1 MDKLWFCADLV
12 LSKVGA
18 EGSETILPGSS
29 GRHEGLGAM
38 ENTAGQK
45 VLMFP
50 YQGGGN
56 PRVEAQQAHV
66 RFHAAVDHQMV
77 LPAGLPYQLAVD

>member
-1 MDKLWFCADLV
+1 MRREQLALESGLQVSRTEIRTIGGHECT
-12 LSKVGA
+12 
-18 EGSETILPGSS
+18 GST
-29 GRHEGLGAM
+29 

-45 VLMFP
+45 VLTFP

-66 RFHAAVDHQMV
+66 RFHAAVDHQMA
-77 LPAGLPYQLAVD
+77 LPTGLPYQLAVD